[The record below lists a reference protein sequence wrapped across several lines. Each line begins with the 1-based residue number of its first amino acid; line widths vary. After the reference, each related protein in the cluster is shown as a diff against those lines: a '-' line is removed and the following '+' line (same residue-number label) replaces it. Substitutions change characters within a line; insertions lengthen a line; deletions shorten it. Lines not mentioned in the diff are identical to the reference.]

1 MHTDMSLNKKRISLT
16 INPAINNL
24 LDDLSVST
32 NLSKSNLIEIAVSN
46 FLDKKMETDAEF
58 ISTVEI
64 EDVPSENEWLRIQ
77 SIIS

>member
-1 MHTDMSLNKKRISLT
+1 MSLNKKRISLT